1 MKNKN
6 GFVII
11 EIWIRF
17 DSVFGHCPKIDFA
30 NRDDVDKI
38 QNSRP
43 GARSTPF
50 SQNFAQNPVSHEKIM
65 ENQSIA
71 DNCAILWK
79 NVNFHAWKS
88 QFHDAWKSRTHQTKT
103 NETEHV
109 KHKNAPKENEL
120 LPIRLWKFSVSKF

>member
-17 DSVFGHCPKIDFA
+17 DRVFGHCQKIDFA
-30 NRDDVDKI
+30 NRDDIDKI

-43 GARSTPF
+43 VARSTPF

-65 ENQSIA
+65 ENHNIA
-71 DNCAILWK
+71 DNFEIL
-79 NVNFHAWKS
+79 
-88 QFHDAWKSRTHQTKT
+88 
-103 NETEHV
+103 
-109 KHKNAPKENEL
+109 
-120 LPIRLWKFSVSKF
+120 